1 MSGVIQQDYFGTTT
15 GGKAAAE
22 KMKLVLEEMKNEKV
36 SIIEPSSA
44 FVENPNRSSSWN
56 TRQRQIHNLNQQKK
70 EAGISKTN
78 PRVTTT
84 SAYTMLKNEQYA
96 IDKNTK
102 VRETIDLNI
111 KGGNYGKPTEIKYQ
125 IGVTGRGK
133 GTWKDVDPD
142 SDLAKAIEADPD
154 GSRGNAYRNTMDDVA
169 DIASKQTTLT
179 EEDHENA
186 LRESGMYDAAT
197 GKTSYSG
204 EDAEVPDNTS
214 NVDETVGAS
223 GEEEGKEEDTEPA
236 PVTNTKKAKS
246 KPPETLSYP
255 KNMSERQDYIFIE
268 AFSYSAPQ
276 TDSLAR
282 HGTIDVENNAE
293 GQGNRKVGPNKNRR
307 GANSTKT
314 VYADLRKKETQKK
327 NSFANTASKGLTRG
341 SNIKE
346 LKGTVRLPIPNEIS
360 SSNGVDWGEGRVNAL
375 EAGAFMGVQ
384 GQLSSLMGGK
394 TNIAGAAKAG
404 LTGVKETFNKLP
416 ELGKGQSGQL
426 ISSVLSKASLS
437 QVGINV
443 DPSQMI
449 ARSTGMAINPNLELL
464 FSSPRLRTFSFVFQ
478 FAPDDSDDAKEARK
492 IQRFFKQGM
501 LPSNANDKGE
511 KLYLGSPN
519 VFRLCYKNSGK
530 RIKGLNIFKMCA
542 LTACEINFTP
552 ENVYQAYD
560 DPEAVSMPVRSF
572 MTLTFTELTPIFAG
586 DYDHN
591 YVSTNVDPS
600 LADLGLNITGE
611 NNITDD
617 DIGF

>member
-1 MSGVIQQDYFGTTT
+1 MSGVIRQDYFGTTT

-22 KMKLVLEEMKNEKV
+22 KFKEVAADMQKEKV
-36 SIIEPSSA
+36 SIIEPSTA

-56 TRQRQIHNLNQQKK
+56 TRQRQIHNLKQQKEK
-70 EAGISKTN
+70 AGVTNNN

-84 SAYTMLKNEQYA
+84 SAYTILKNEQYA

-125 IGVTGRGK
+125 SDVNSRGR

-204 EDAEVPDNTS
+204 EDAEVPDNTN

-236 PVTNTKKAKS
+236 PVTNAKKDKS

-282 HGTIDVENNAE
+282 HGTKEVAAKTGDTYWGA
-293 GQGNRKVGPNKNRR
+293 
-307 GANSTKT
+307 GANTWKKTKT
-314 VYADLRKKETQKK
+314 VYADLRDPEIQKK
-327 NSFANTASKGLTRG
+327 NSFANTASKGLSRG

-346 LKGTVRLPIPNEIS
+346 LKGTVRLPIPNKIT

-384 GQLSSLMGGK
+384 SQLSGLMGGK

-404 LTGVKETFNKLP
+404 LDGVKETFNKLP

-437 QVGINV
+437 QLGINV

-464 FSSPRLRTFSFVFQ
+464 FSSPKLRTFSFVFQ
-478 FAPDDSDDAKEARK
+478 FAPDDSDDAKEARS

-530 RIKGLNIFKMCA
+530 RIKGLNIFKICA
-542 LTACEINFTP
+542 LTACEIDFTP

-560 DPEAVSMPVRSF
+560 DASSVSMPVRSN
-572 MTLTFTELTPIFAG
+572 MSLTFTELTPIFSN
-586 DYDHN
+586 DYDED
-591 YVSTNVDPS
+591 SEDPS
-600 LADLGLNITGE
+600 ILDLGLNVTGD
-611 NNITDD
+611 NAITDD

>member
-22 KMKLVLEEMKNEKV
+22 KFKEVAAEMQSEKV
-36 SIIEPSSA
+36 SIIEPSTA

-84 SAYTMLKNEQYA
+84 SAYTILKNEQYA

-255 KNMSERQDYIFIE
+255 KNMSERQDYIYIE
-268 AFSYSAPQ
+268 AFKYSAPQ
-276 TDSLAR
+276 SDSLATYGDR
-282 HGTIDVENNAE
+282 QVKNMAT
-293 GQGNRKVGPNKNRR
+293 GQGNRLVGPNPNRG
-307 GANSTKT
+307 GANKYKT
-314 VYADLRKKETQKK
+314 VRMDIRNQDTQKK
-327 NSFANTASKGLTRG
+327 YGFANTVNSGLGRG
-341 SNIKE
+341 QNANEKDLMGS
-346 LKGTVRLPIPNEIS
+346 VRLPIPNKLLAS
-360 SSNGVDWGEGRVNAL
+360 TGVDWGEGRVNAL
-375 EAGAFMGVQ
+375 EAGAFSAVQ
-384 GQLSSLMGGK
+384 GQ
-394 TNIAGAAKAG
+394 
-404 LTGVKETFNKLP
+404 
-416 ELGKGQSGQL
+416 
-426 ISSVLSKASLS
+426 ISSVLGGKK
-437 QVGINV
+437 
-443 DPSQMI
+443 
-449 ARSTGMAINPNLELL
+449 NLENTI
-464 FSSPRLRTFSFVFQ
+464 P
-478 FAPDDSDDAKEARK
+478 
-492 IQRFFKQGM
+492 
-501 LPSNANDKGE
+501 
-511 KLYLGSPN
+511 
-519 VFRLCYKNSGK
+519 
-530 RIKGLNIFKMCA
+530 
-542 LTACEINFTP
+542 TP
-552 ENVYQAYD
+552 LIWPA
-560 DPEAVSMPVRSF
+560 
-572 MTLTFTELTPIFAG
+572 T
-586 DYDHN
+586 
-591 YVSTNVDPS
+591 
-600 LADLGLNITGE
+600 
-611 NNITDD
+611 
-617 DIGF
+617 

>member
-22 KMKLVLEEMKNEKV
+22 KMKLVLKEMKNEKV

-56 TRQRQIHNLNQQKK
+56 TRQRQIHNLRQEK
-70 EAGISKTN
+70 EKAGVTNNN

-84 SAYTMLKNEQYA
+84 SAYTILKNEQYA

-125 IGVTGRGK
+125 SDVNSRGR

-236 PVTNTKKAKS
+236 PVTNAKKDKS

-282 HGTIDVENNAE
+282 HGTKEVAAKTGDTYWGV
-293 GQGNRKVGPNKNRR
+293 
-307 GANSTKT
+307 GANTWKKTKT
-314 VYADLRKKETQKK
+314 VRYDMRDPETQKK
-327 NSFANTASKGLTRG
+327 NSFANTASNGLTRG
-341 SNIKE
+341 SNIKK
-346 LKGTVRLPIPNEIS
+346 LKGTVRLPIPNKIT

-384 GQLSSLMGGK
+384 SQLSGLMGGK

-404 LTGVKETFNKLP
+404 LDGVKETFNKLP

-464 FSSPRLRTFSFVFQ
+464 FSSPKLRTFSFVFQ

-530 RIKGLNIFKMCA
+530 RIKGLNIFKICA
-542 LTACEINFTP
+542 LTACEIDFTP

-560 DPEAVSMPVRSF
+560 DASSVSMPVRSN
-572 MTLTFTELTPIFAG
+572 MSLTFTELTPIFSN
-586 DYDHN
+586 DYDED
-591 YVSTNVDPS
+591 SEDPS
-600 LADLGLNITGE
+600 LADLELNIKGD
-611 NNITDD
+611 NKITDD

>member
-1 MSGVIQQDYFGTTT
+1 MSGVIRQDYFGTTT

-22 KMKLVLEEMKNEKV
+22 KFKEVAADMQKEKV
-36 SIIEPSSA
+36 SIIEPSTA

-56 TRQRQIHNLNQQKK
+56 TRQRQIHNLKQQKEK
-70 EAGISKTN
+70 AGVTNNN

-84 SAYTMLKNEQYA
+84 SAYTILKNEQYA

-125 IGVTGRGK
+125 SDVNSRGR

-204 EDAEVPDNTS
+204 EDAEVPDNTN

-236 PVTNTKKAKS
+236 PVTNAKKDKS

-282 HGTIDVENNAE
+282 HGTREVAAKTGDTYWGA
-293 GQGNRKVGPNKNRR
+293 
-307 GANSTKT
+307 GANTWKKTKT
-314 VYADLRKKETQKK
+314 VYADLRDPEIQKK
-327 NSFANTASKGLTRG
+327 NSFANTASKGLSRG

-346 LKGTVRLPIPNEIS
+346 LKGTVRLPIPNKIT

-384 GQLSSLMGGK
+384 SQLSGLMGGK

-404 LTGVKETFNKLP
+404 LDGVKETFNKLP

-437 QVGINV
+437 QLGINV

-464 FSSPRLRTFSFVFQ
+464 FSSPKLRTFSFVFQ
-478 FAPDDSDDAKEARK
+478 FAPDDSDDAKEARS

-530 RIKGLNIFKMCA
+530 RIKGLNIFKICA
-542 LTACEINFTP
+542 LTACEIDFTP

-560 DPEAVSMPVRSF
+560 DASSVSMPVRSN
-572 MTLTFTELTPIFAG
+572 MSLTFTELTPIFSN
-586 DYDHN
+586 DYDED
-591 YVSTNVDPS
+591 SEDPS
-600 LADLGLNITGE
+600 ILDLGLNVTGD
-611 NNITDD
+611 NAITDD

>member
-22 KMKLVLEEMKNEKV
+22 KMKLVLKEMKNEKV

-56 TRQRQIHNLNQQKK
+56 TRQRQIHNLRQEK
-70 EAGISKTN
+70 EKAGVTNNN

-84 SAYTMLKNEQYA
+84 SAYTILKNEQYA

-125 IGVTGRGK
+125 SDVNSRGR

-236 PVTNTKKAKS
+236 PVTNAKKDKS

-282 HGTIDVENNAE
+282 HGTKEVAAKTGDTYWGV
-293 GQGNRKVGPNKNRR
+293 
-307 GANSTKT
+307 GANTWKKTKT
-314 VYADLRKKETQKK
+314 VRYDMRDPETQKK
-327 NSFANTASKGLTRG
+327 NSFANTASNGLTRG
-341 SNIKE
+341 SNIKK
-346 LKGTVRLPIPNEIS
+346 LKGTVRLPIPNKIT

-384 GQLSSLMGGK
+384 SQLSGLMGGK

-404 LTGVKETFNKLP
+404 LDGVKETFNKLP

-464 FSSPRLRTFSFVFQ
+464 FSSPKLRTFSFVFQ

-542 LTACEINFTP
+542 LTACEIDFTP
-552 ENVYQAYD
+552 ENIYQAYD
-560 DPEAVSMPVRSF
+560 DASSVSMPVRSN
-572 MTLTFTELTPIFAG
+572 MSLTFTELTPIFSN
-586 DYDHN
+586 DYDED
-591 YVSTNVDPS
+591 SEDPS
-600 LADLGLNITGE
+600 LADLELNIKGD
-611 NNITDD
+611 NKITDD

>member
-22 KMKLVLEEMKNEKV
+22 KFKEVAAEMQSEKV
-36 SIIEPSSA
+36 SIIEPSTA

-56 TRQRQIHNLNQQKK
+56 TRQRQIHNLNQQKT

-84 SAYTMLKNEQYA
+84 SAYTILKNEQYA

-111 KGGNYGKPTEIKYQ
+111 KGGNYGKPTKIKYQ
-125 IGVTGRGK
+125 SDVNSRGR

-179 EEDHENA
+179 EKDHENA
-186 LRESGMYDAAT
+186 LRESGMYDAAKGT
-197 GKTSYSG
+197 TSYSG
-204 EDAEVPDNTS
+204 DKAEVPDNTN

-223 GEEEGKEEDTEPA
+223 GEEEKKKDETIPA
-236 PVTNTKKAKS
+236 PVTNTKKS

-282 HGTIDVENNAE
+282 HGNKQVANNAR

-314 VYADLRKKETQKK
+314 VYADLRDPETQKK
-327 NSFANTASKGLTRG
+327 NSFANTASKGLSRG

-346 LKGTVRLPIPNEIS
+346 LKGTVRLPIPNKIT

-384 GQLSSLMGGK
+384 GQLSGLMGGK

-404 LTGVKETFNKLP
+404 LDGVAETFNKLP
-416 ELGKGQSGQL
+416 EIGKGQSGQL
-426 ISSVLSKASLS
+426 ISSVLSKASLA
-437 QVGINV
+437 QLGINV

-464 FSSPRLRTFSFVFQ
+464 FSSPKLRTFTFVFQ
-478 FAPDDSDDAKEARK
+478 FAPADSDDAKQARS

-501 LPSNANDKGE
+501 LPSNAAGEAGE

-542 LTACEINFTP
+542 LTACEIDFTP
-552 ENVYQAYD
+552 ENIYQAYD
-560 DPEAVSMPVRSF
+560 DASSVSMPVRSN
-572 MTLTFTELTPIFAG
+572 MSLTFTELTPIFSN

-591 YVSTNVDPS
+591 FVSKNVDPS
-600 LADLGLNITGE
+600 LADLGLNIVGE